1 MSSRE
6 TILTSIRRALATPT
20 DSPHRSSDELEKPW
34 YPVLDPSPES
44 LLTNFKKQLERLNG
58 TVFAEKSE
66 PGAALRLAGLLS
78 KSDPNRCWHEPE
90 LELMTGREEV
100 KHLSQ
105 PARYETGAQAK
116 KALGNAAIGVTS
128 AIALVARHGTILTA
142 APTQGGRLLCSLP
155 DHHIVLARLSQ
166 LVPDLNEGYGL
177 LRERFR
183 DAWPS
188 FVTTI
193 TGPSRTADIE
203 KILVLG
209 AHGPREL
216 TVIIW

>member
-20 DSPHRSSDELEKPW
+20 DSPHQASGELENPW
-34 YPVLDPSPES
+34 YPELDPAPEK
-44 LLTNFKKQLERLNG
+44 LLSIFKEQLERLNG
-58 TVFAEKSE
+58 SVFVEDSE
-66 PGAALRLAGLLS
+66 TGAISRLAGLLS
-78 KSDPNRCWHEPE
+78 KSDPSRCWYEPG
-90 LELMTGREEV
+90 LEWVSGREELKDLV
-100 KHLSQ
+100 R
-105 PARYETGAQAK
+105 PATYETGAQAK
-116 KALGNAAIGVTS
+116 KALGNAAFGVTS

-142 APTQGGRLLCSLP
+142 ATTQGGRLLCSLP
-155 DHHIVLARLSQ
+155 DHHIVVARLPQ
-166 LVPDLNEGYGL
+166 LVADLSDGYGL
-177 LRERFR
+177 LRERFQ

-188 FVTTI
+188 FVTNI

-209 AHGPREL
+209 AHGPRDL

>member
-6 TILTSIRRALATPT
+6 SILTSIRRALATPT
-20 DSPHRSSDELEKPW
+20 DSPHRKPGETENPW
-34 YPVLDPSPES
+34 YRALDPSPEN
-44 LLTNFKKQLERLNG
+44 LLTNFKEQLERLNG
-58 TVFAEKSE
+58 TVHAEESE
-66 PGAALRLAGLLS
+66 QGAASRLSGILS
-78 KSDPNRCWHEPE
+78 KSDPSRCWHEPR
-90 LELMTGREEV
+90 LELMTCREEL
-100 KHLSQ
+100 KSLAR
-105 PARYETGAQAK
+105 PAIYDTGAQAK

-155 DHHIVLARLSQ
+155 DHHIVVARLDQ
-166 LVPDLNEGYGL
+166 LVPDLNQGYAL
-177 LRERFR
+177 LRQRFQ

-188 FVTTI
+188 FVTNI

-216 TVIIW
+216 TVIVW